1 MVAPLPVPLTRAKL
15 PRSITIKGLPDLTLD
30 FTTAPASALV
40 SELAAAKRIG
50 AVEKIAVDQRI
61 DLHEWRELDADLGGQ
76 IVEWA
81 PGKEEITLTLTGIVL
96 YTGDVIDAFGF
107 DVDTLLAIR
116 APFVLEIAERRPVAG
131 GTTQSRSTYFLG
143 CRFSTRPFEA
153 DIGSADLI
161 RMSYEAKAARVL
173 RTAFQ

>member
-1 MVAPLPVPLTRAKL
+1 MVAPLPIPLTRAKL
-15 PRSITIKGLPDLTLD
+15 PRSITLKALPDLTLD
-30 FTTAPASALV
+30 FTTAPSASLI
-40 SELAAAKRIG
+40 SELQKAKKIG

-96 YTGDVIDAFGF
+96 YTGDVIDAFGY
-107 DVDTLLAIR
+107 DVDTMLAIR
-116 APFVLEIAERRPVAG
+116 APFVLEMNERRPVTG
-131 GTTQSRSTYFLG
+131 GSVESRATYFLG

-153 DIGSADLI
+153 DIGSAELI
-161 RMSYEAKAARVL
+161 RMTYEAKAARIL
-173 RTAFQ
+173 RTGWQ